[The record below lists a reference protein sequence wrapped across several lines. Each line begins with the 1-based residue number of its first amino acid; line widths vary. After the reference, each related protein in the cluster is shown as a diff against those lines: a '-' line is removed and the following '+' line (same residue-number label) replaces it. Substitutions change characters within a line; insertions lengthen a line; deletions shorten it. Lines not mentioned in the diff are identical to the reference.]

1 MAARDSSNDVSK
13 PNARFRPSKGGSLRE
28 LLIKTLLAMC
38 SALSILTTLGII
50 YVLVHEGNAFF
61 QADGVSFW
69 GFISGVRWNPLIG
82 SEKHFGVWALISGT
96 MLVSLIAMAI
106 AIPLGLVTA
115 VYLSEYA
122 RPRVRAIVKPTLEVL
137 AGIPTVVYGFFAL
150 TLITPALKFM
160 HDGFNTYNAMS
171 AGIAVGILCL
181 PIISSLVEDALQAV
195 PRSLREGAFGLGATK
210 FEVSVKIVLPA
221 ALSGIISAVL
231 LAIARAIGETMVVA
245 LAAGSRPQF
254 TLDPRQDIQTMTGWM
269 VQMALGDV
277 SNFSIEYLSLYAVAG
292 VLFIITLMLTIVG
305 NLTRNRFREVYSE
318 S

>member
-1 MAARDSSNDVSK
+1 MSAHESTIDLSQR
-13 PNARFRPSKGGSLRE
+13 PARFRPSKGGYLRE
-28 LLIKTLLAMC
+28 TLVKTLLAMC

-50 YVLVHEGNAFF
+50 YVLAHEGSAFF
-61 QADGVSFW
+61 QAEGVSFW
-69 GFISGVRWNPLIG
+69 GFISEVRWNPLIG

-106 AIPLGLVTA
+106 AIPLGLLTA

-122 RPRVRAIVKPTLEVL
+122 RPRVRAIVKPALDVL

-150 TLITPALKFM
+150 TMITPALKLL

-181 PIISSLVEDALQAV
+181 PIVSSLVEDALQAV

-292 VLFIITLMLTIVG
+292 VLFVITLMLTIVG
-305 NLTRNRFREVYSE
+305 NLTKNRFREVYAE